1 MDILRAPAHSPQC
14 PTETS
19 LFGHKILPSFSP
31 KKSHTMPKLG
41 IGLTR
46 VSQRLTGAPWG
57 DFGVPASASVIKLLI
72 LLVPGEGFEP
82 PDQRFTKPPIGV
94 VFIEENYPLSRRCR
108 TSIFVNVSDI
118 STE

>member
-1 MDILRAPAHSPQC
+1 
-14 PTETS
+14 
-19 LFGHKILPSFSP
+19 
-31 KKSHTMPKLG
+31 MPKLG

-82 PDQRFTKPPIGV
+82 PTNGLQNRCSTTELTRQEVKITSEFSLPI
-94 VFIEENYPLSRRCR
+94 
-108 TSIFVNVSDI
+108 
-118 STE
+118 